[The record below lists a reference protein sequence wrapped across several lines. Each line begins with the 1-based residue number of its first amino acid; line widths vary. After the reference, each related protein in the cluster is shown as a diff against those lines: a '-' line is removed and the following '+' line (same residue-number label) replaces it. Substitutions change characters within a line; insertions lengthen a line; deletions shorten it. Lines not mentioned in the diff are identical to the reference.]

1 MLTRVTSEFQITS
14 CQCNKD
20 KKSSIMQPWVKTPK
34 YSAISFLVILSLLFM
49 SFSSSSLM
57 KESWVPSTSLSTKQI
72 SRQQGFIKNA
82 YLTIFQLSC
91 FLDPFLS
98 TIPLSWSDATILETV
113 LLDIPILS
121 LASDN
126 DMLGLERRMPSK
138 VSSLSVRL
146 SFFNVPF
153 NVSFNVPWFFMTFI
167 PNFFIV
173 LLNNDSLIFREFFN
187 TIKREMFP
195 N

>member
-20 KKSSIMQPWVKTPK
+20 KKIVHNAATGQNAEVLGDFFP
-34 YSAISFLVILSLLFM
+34 VILSLLFM

-57 KESWVPSTSLSTKQI
+57 KESWEPSTSLSAKQI

-82 YLTIFQLSC
+82 YLTILQLPS
-91 FLDPFLS
+91 FLDFFLS

-121 LASDN
+121 LTSDR
-126 DMLGLERRMPSK
+126 DMLGLERRILSK

-153 NVSFNVPWFFMTFI
+153 NVPFNVSFNVP
-167 PNFFIV
+167 
-173 LLNNDSLIFREFFN
+173 
-187 TIKREMFP
+187 
-195 N
+195 

>member
-20 KKSSIMQPWVKTPK
+20 KKIVHMQPWVKTPK
-34 YSAISFLVILSLLFM
+34 YSVISFLVILSLLFM

-57 KESWVPSTSLSTKQI
+57 KESWVPSTSLSAKRL
-72 SRQQGFIKNA
+72 SRQQGFIKKA
-82 YLTIFQLSC
+82 YLTILQLPS
-91 FLDPFLS
+91 FLDSVLS
-98 TIPLSWSDATILETV
+98 TMPLSWSNATILETV

-121 LASDN
+121 LASDR
-126 DMLGLERRMPSK
+126 DMLGLERKMLSK

-153 NVSFNVPWFFMTFI
+153 NVPWFFMTFI
-167 PNFFIV
+167 PNFFII
-173 LLNNDSLIFREFFN
+173 LLSNDPLIFREFLKYN
-187 TIKREMFP
+187 KIR
-195 N
+195 NVH

>member
-20 KKSSIMQPWVKTPK
+20 KKIVHNAATGQNAEVLGDFFP
-34 YSAISFLVILSLLFM
+34 VILSLLFM

-57 KESWVPSTSLSTKQI
+57 KESWEPSTSLSAKQI

-82 YLTIFQLSC
+82 YLTILQL
-91 FLDPFLS
+91 P
-98 TIPLSWSDATILETV
+98 WSDATILETV

-121 LASDN
+121 LTSDR
-126 DMLGLERRMPSK
+126 DMLGLERRILSK

-153 NVSFNVPWFFMTFI
+153 NVPFNVSFNVP
-167 PNFFIV
+167 
-173 LLNNDSLIFREFFN
+173 
-187 TIKREMFP
+187 
-195 N
+195 